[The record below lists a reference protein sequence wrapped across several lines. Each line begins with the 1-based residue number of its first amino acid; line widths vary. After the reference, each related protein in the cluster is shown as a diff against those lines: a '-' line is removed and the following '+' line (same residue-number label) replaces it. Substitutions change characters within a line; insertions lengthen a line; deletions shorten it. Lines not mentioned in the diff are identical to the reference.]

1 MDRVG
6 QEKTREIPPSQYS
19 SPSHSSLWSKLS
31 IGWTD
36 GFALG
41 VRTVSDVEG
50 GIFHRDSHECARGGA
65 DSGVECVREPVERT
79 G

>member
-6 QEKTREIPPSQYS
+6 QENTREIPPSQYS
-19 SPSHSSLWSKLS
+19 LPSHSSVWSKLS

-50 GIFHRDSHECARGGA
+50 GISHRDSHERARGGV
-65 DSGVECVREPVERT
+65 DSGVECVRESAERT